1 MSCFWNVVPAPVS
14 LISTL
19 LYDGVQKGGVGAY
32 SIDES
37 FVLSRPSE
45 IRVPILTSPEQ
56 RKHGNNGTFSLI
68 PHRENTTPLRLPA
81 DTTDQVRRENPSHSG
96 GRDYIPRVRQGHMA
110 SKFPFP
116 SAPRPSSSGLGST
129 GEVEPVIYA
138 TRLALE
144 NGLSHAYTHIQTLS
158 TPSVARIRH
167 KPFATSA
174 RVVTPIPA

>member
-1 MSCFWNVVPAPVS
+1 MRVSCFRDRQRS
-14 LISTL
+14 EF
-19 LYDGVQKGGVGAY
+19 Q
-32 SIDES
+32 
-37 FVLSRPSE
+37 FSRHRS
-45 IRVPILTSPEQ
+45 SG
-56 RKHGNNGTFSLI
+56 KHGNNGTFSLI